1 MGDLTLVL
9 FFGGIVMMIWGLS
22 SLFSGEVHWGK
33 KFRFSDQEII
43 TKGRIP
49 SLIHGAPLTIAGICG
64 LLAGVLSIFDPESEY
79 VELLLKLYIT
89 LLLIGVVGSF
99 LASAIGLGASAEE
112 TDPTELDAAARKQF
126 GDKYGRL

>member
-1 MGDLTLVL
+1 MGDLILVL
-9 FFGGIVMMIWGLS
+9 FFGGIVILLWGLS
-22 SLFSGEVHWGK
+22 SLFSGEVHLGK

-49 SLIHGAPLTIAGICG
+49 SLIHGLPLTVAGACG

-79 VELLLKLYIT
+79 VEQLMKLYIT

-112 TDPTELDAAARKQF
+112 TDPKELAAARKQF
-126 GDKYGRL
+126 EDKYGRL